1 MRTKLTLTL
10 IALAGLIVFAGYI
23 RGGSSAAA
31 APVDD
36 LVNAHYKGGSTFNL
50 VNVGPNVAR
59 CGAFPEN
66 VELSFS
72 GSGIDTEGGYN
83 TAVFS
88 ACTNTITNL
97 VFDLKAT
104 DTYVQTGDQV
114 FIEGDP
120 FVQTVNPANCVATN
134 SHGVPFRV
142 AGGTGAY
149 TGATGTGRF
158 HLTSNLT
165 PCNGITQPAQVWFE
179 GVIQRQP

>member
-1 MRTKLTLTL
+1 MKTKLTVMLLTL
-10 IALAGLIVFAGYI
+10 TGLMILAGQL

-31 APVDD
+31 ADD
-36 LVNAHYKGGSTFNL
+36 HVNPHYKGGSTFNL
-50 VNVGPNVAR
+50 VNAGPNVAR

-66 VELSFS
+66 IELSFE

-88 ACTNTITNL
+88 ACTNTTTNL

-120 FVQTVNPANCVATN
+120 FVLAPNPAICAAANA
-134 SHGVPFRV
+134 HGVPFRV
-142 AGGTGAY
+142 AGGTGKYA
-149 TGATGTGRF
+149 GATGHGRF
-158 HLTSNLT
+158 HIASNLT
-165 PCNGITQPAQVWFE
+165 PCNGQTPPSQV
-179 GVIQRQP
+179 GSTG